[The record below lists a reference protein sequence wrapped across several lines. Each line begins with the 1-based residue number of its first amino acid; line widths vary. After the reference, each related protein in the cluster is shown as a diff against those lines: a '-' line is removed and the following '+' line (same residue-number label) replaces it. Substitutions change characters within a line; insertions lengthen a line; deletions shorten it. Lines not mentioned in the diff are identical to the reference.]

1 MHGLFLFFAT
11 FVVALGVTMPWRH
24 ARRRGFNLLSDTLG
38 VLDVMGEGLETV
50 GAAIP
55 ANIAATPMGGVL
67 QRMVQTNPWQA
78 AWLQNVNPAGA
89 QAAHSP
95 REDLD
100 PLPFREQNN
109 NGVVDATHTQLV
121 FLARPQRPWRG
132 ERLLVSAFTTITGLD
147 PFAPLVITLPFFV
160 GMATVGAAQGNF
172 PLGSFQRD
180 GFGVRLSMPSAGQG
194 TDIVIE
200 IASLLTPTGTDT
212 ITVTI
217 GAIGRAVR

>member
-1 MHGLFLFFAT
+1 M
-11 FVVALGVTMPWRH
+11 
-24 ARRRGFNLLSDTLG
+24 
-38 VLDVMGEGLETV
+38 LDVMGEGLETV
-50 GAAIP
+50 GAQGAAP
-55 ANIAATPMGGVL
+55 APMAGVL
-67 QRMVQTNPWQA
+67 QRMVQQTNVQHAP
-78 AWLQNVNPAGA
+78 WLQNVNPAGA
-89 QAAHSP
+89 QAAHTP

-109 NGVVDATHTQLV
+109 NGVIDATHTQLV
-121 FLARPQRPWRG
+121 FLARPQRPFRG
-132 ERLLVSAFTTITGLD
+132 ERLLVQAFTNDPTTIPD

-172 PLGSFQRD
+172 PLSAFQRD

-200 IASLLTPTGTDT
+200 IASLLTPAGTDT